1 MHVLLSE
8 FEIPKG
14 VIAKDQKFQSSVLK
28 VTVIFFFLTSFRND
42 FYQGHSTKKMDLLRV
57 LSSLLQGP

>member
-1 MHVLLSE
+1 MNEDGRGVVLHVLLSE

-28 VTVIFFFLTSFRND
+28 VTVIFFN
-42 FYQGHSTKKMDLLRV
+42 
-57 LSSLLQGP
+57 